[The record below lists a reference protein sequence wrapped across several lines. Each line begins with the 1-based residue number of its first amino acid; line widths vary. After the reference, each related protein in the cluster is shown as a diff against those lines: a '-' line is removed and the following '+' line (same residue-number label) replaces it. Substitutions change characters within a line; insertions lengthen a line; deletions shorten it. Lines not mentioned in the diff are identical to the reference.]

1 MENTKYQKTYNI
13 KVSSM
18 FVQGFLLYLFSMV
31 IFEML
36 LSVFHLEKTSIP
48 VYFRIGIYILGII
61 AHELIH
67 GVFAAIY
74 SPNGFKNI
82 KFGIKWKFIAAY
94 CQCMDADMKIKHFK
108 IVVIM
113 PFIILG
119 IIPFIWGISMMHEFV
134 MKFGIILSVG
144 SIGDLIMFNWLCK
157 EKNNYWVKEG
167 DNTKK
172 LEIVVFEK

>member
-1 MENTKYQKTYNI
+1 MDELKYEKTYNI
-13 KVSSM
+13 KISSM
-18 FVQGFLLYLFSMV
+18 LVQGFLLYLFSMV

-48 VYFRIGIYILGII
+48 FYFRIGIYILGII

-82 KFGIKWKFIAAY
+82 KFGVLPKSFIAY
-94 CQCMDADMKIKHFK
+94 CYLDEIMKIKHFK

-119 IIPFIWGISMMHEFV
+119 IIPFFLGIIIMHEFII
-134 MKFGIILSVG
+134 KFGIILSVG
-144 SIGDLIMFNWLCK
+144 SIGDLIMFYWLCK
-157 EKNNYWVKEG
+157 EKNNYWVK
-167 DNTKK
+167 DSNNTKK